1 GSYGHGACVEQDDK
15 GRDARKRAYCL
26 KIQPATGSF
35 ARNLIYS
42 TKPPCFAIK
51 DVPQMRQ
58 TQLHERPFSTLAIST
73 ILFETVSN
81 PNGIHFCE
89 LRRMNIPR

>member
-1 GSYGHGACVEQDDK
+1 
-15 GRDARKRAYCL
+15 
-26 KIQPATGSF
+26 
-35 ARNLIYS
+35 
-42 TKPPCFAIK
+42 
-51 DVPQMRQ
+51 MRQ

-81 PNGIHFCE
+81 PNGIHFYE